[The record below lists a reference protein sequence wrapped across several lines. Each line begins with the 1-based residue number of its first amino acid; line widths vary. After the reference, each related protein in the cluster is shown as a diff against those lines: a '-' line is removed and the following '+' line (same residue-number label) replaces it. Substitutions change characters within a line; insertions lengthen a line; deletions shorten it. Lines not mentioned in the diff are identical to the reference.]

1 MICFL
6 IVCVDIG
13 ADIVDVTNQ
22 ESLKFGK
29 FRLENTWFEL
39 DSSQQRY
46 FDQVARLNTHLR
58 EKYHALRDILWRA
71 GYTNYFNDMPER
83 YSIISG
89 ETWMSRYISILYS
102 LRSSQLQESCIS
114 KLASIL

>member
-89 ETWMSRYISILYS
+89 ET
-102 LRSSQLQESCIS
+102 
-114 KLASIL
+114 